1 MKKIAILMFL
11 ILGIFSFSSQS
22 LRTVE
27 KCRISS
33 KGTYKSGK
41 HYVNC
46 TSLSSGKTFN
56 FTSVLKESWI
66 KFTPG
71 HVFRM
76 EFYGAGYKNLT
87 LETFDYL
94 Y

>member
-1 MKKIAILMFL
+1 MIDRINALGQFL
-11 ILGIFSFSSQS
+11 
-22 LRTVE
+22 
-27 KCRISS
+27 
-33 KGTYKSGK
+33 
-41 HYVNC
+41 VNQ
-46 TSLSSGKTFN
+46 TGKTFN

-76 EFYGAGYKNLT
+76 EFYGTGYKNLT